1 MVLFPQVNLNHPIDG
16 DKGWD
21 IFTLQY
27 TVHGPLATILEPNM
41 AKYQEL
47 FKPLF
52 KAKHVEFVLNNVWKE
67 QMLNSKTLRNLKK
80 TLNPI
85 TYRLHLYTSEMI
97 HFVNQVILVNFLL
110 KNLLKFLIP
119 FQMQYYILFEVIECS
134 WTNFIKR
141 VKNAK
146 ALDDILSA
154 HEDFLNEV
162 RVGAFLDNETKTTLY
177 LHLDIVY
184 DSIMKLEEWQ
194 KTFYEIVYK
203 EAEARQKFEQCIINS
218 EKTGTFGVTTERRLE
233 RDEEQKIFE
242 HNISTN
248 KKSLDGIGLTYEKY
262 VNDFL
267 YMLTSS
273 NDQHLQ
279 LFGTRLD
286 FNEFYKKKD
295 QRLKHPL
302 TYEHM
307 RMSGESQ

>member
-1 MVLFPQVNLNHPIDG
+1 
-16 DKGWD
+16 
-21 IFTLQY
+21 
-27 TVHGPLATILEPNM
+27 
-41 AKYQEL
+41 
-47 FKPLF
+47 
-52 KAKHVEFVLNNVWKE
+52 
-67 QMLNSKTLRNLKK
+67 
-80 TLNPI
+80 
-85 TYRLHLYTSEMI
+85 
-97 HFVNQVILVNFLL
+97 
-110 KNLLKFLIP
+110 
-119 FQMQYYILFEVIECS
+119 MQYYILFEVIECS

-203 EAEARQKFEQCIINS
+203 EAEARQMFEQCIISS

-307 RMSGESQ
+307 RMSGESRQQA

>member
-1 MVLFPQVNLNHPIDG
+1 
-16 DKGWD
+16 
-21 IFTLQY
+21 
-27 TVHGPLATILEPNM
+27 
-41 AKYQEL
+41 
-47 FKPLF
+47 
-52 KAKHVEFVLNNVWKE
+52 
-67 QMLNSKTLRNLKK
+67 
-80 TLNPI
+80 
-85 TYRLHLYTSEMI
+85 
-97 HFVNQVILVNFLL
+97 
-110 KNLLKFLIP
+110 
-119 FQMQYYILFEVIECS
+119 MQYYILFEVIECS

-203 EAEARQKFEQCIINS
+203 EAEARQKFEQCIISS